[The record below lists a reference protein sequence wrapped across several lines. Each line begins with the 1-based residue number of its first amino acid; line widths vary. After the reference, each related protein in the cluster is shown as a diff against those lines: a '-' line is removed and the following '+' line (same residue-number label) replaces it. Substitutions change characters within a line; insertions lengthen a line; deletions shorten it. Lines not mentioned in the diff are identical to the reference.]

1 MLKNEQE
8 EGAAAAA
15 HSDVEVE
22 SISRKYGFGVVFIK
36 IIAMKLLCDAQLQKL
51 SCIP

>member
-8 EGAAAAA
+8 AAAAAA

-22 SISRKYGFGVVFIK
+22 SISRTYGFGVVFIK
-36 IIAMKLLCDAQLQKL
+36 IIASKLLCDAQLQKL
-51 SCIP
+51 S